1 MSKQMIKTQK
11 HNPKLRTNM
20 QRVRVA
26 ITAKISS
33 YSNNIKVNCTSNR
46 VNSNNKVKS
55 ITIINGLPH
64 NKNYNSSEM
73 AT

>member
-33 YSNNIKVNCTSNR
+33 YSNNLKVNCTSNR
-46 VNSNNKVKS
+46 VNSNNKIKN

-64 NKNYNSSEM
+64 NKNDSSSKM